1 MSVTACLKQLRPKR
15 NKMWL
20 MRVLVCVLFLSGA
33 CFAQELTVR
42 VINSNDGQPLA
53 KQSVAVQ
60 FLNEVPTVGLS
71 PLRLKTDANGEV
83 RFGIPKPLPQHLR
96 VRVALTSEHWH
107 CGCWVMADTAK
118 VIQQG
123 IAQPASTKNAK
134 ASSAADKIEPGEIII
149 AAPPVTLGER

>member
-1 MSVTACLKQLRPKR
+1 
-15 NKMWL
+15 MWL
-20 MRVLVCVLFLSGA
+20 MRLLVCVLFLSGV
-33 CFAQELTVR
+33 CFAQELKVR

-53 KQSVAVQ
+53 KQAVTVQ
-60 FLNEVPTVGLS
+60 FLNETPTVGSS
-71 PLRLKTDANGEV
+71 PLRLETDANGEV
-83 RFGIPKPLPQHLR
+83 RFSIPKPLPQHLS

-149 AAPPVTLGER
+149 AARPFTLGERLLHPFLKQ